1 MMYGDIVL
9 HISFMVWFG
18 LDWIGLFMIRFV
30 PCCLD

>member
-18 LDWIGLFMIRFV
+18 LDWIVHDSFRAML
-30 PCCLD
+30 P